1 MASFVLVA
9 GGGLVRMTTMA
20 GRTRAIV
27 EVNNPQTA
35 LTNSVVGEL
44 DEMAI
49 AARKSR

>member
-1 MASFVLVA
+1 
-9 GGGLVRMTTMA
+9 MA